1 MLYSE
6 NVHVGKTGLFFT
18 DKHGKKLSLFSAFK
32 RAFIRFANWYWD
44 FELMV
49 IHVVSDHCIFGG
61 VRNLFLRLVGVR
73 IGGGSTLHMG
83 VRFFSPRGVTVG
95 QDTKIGFGTFLD
107 GRAPL
112 VIGSHTDIATDVMIY
127 NSEHK
132 LDDPEFGATLEK
144 VVIGDYVFIGPRAI
158 ILPGVTIGNGA
169 VIAAGAVVT
178 RDVPPFKIYGGVPA
192 KEIGERKNQNPNY
205 ILGRARL
212 FQ

>member
-32 RAFIRFANWYWD
+32 RAFIRFA
-44 FELMV
+44 
-49 IHVVSDHCIFGG
+49 HCIFGG
-61 VRNLFLRLVGVR
+61 VRNLFFRLVGVR

-169 VIAAGAVVT
+169 VIAAGAVVAAQ
-178 RDVPPFKIYGGVPA
+178 IS
-192 KEIGERKNQNPNY
+192 
-205 ILGRARL
+205 
-212 FQ
+212 